1 MSQRLTALDASFL
14 YMDSRSTPMHV
25 GTVSVFSRPAEGF
38 DHERLVRLIRMRLA
52 YVPRYRQRLK
62 SVPFGLARPVWVDD
76 TEFDVTFHVRRSA
89 LPKPGSREQLEEL
102 VGRIMSRPLDPTRPL
117 WEMTLVEG
125 LADESFAIVTKT
137 HEALVDGFA
146 ALDLATAILDST
158 ADADPGLI
166 DAWAAQREP
175 TGAELLT
182 EALTQLATSPR
193 LAMEAAQSAVTTI
206 ASSVGGVLS
215 TVKDAAVAAVS
226 VPRATGHLPLNVEI
240 GEQRRFMT
248 VDLALDDLKAIR
260 KLHGGSVNDAVL
272 AVITGALR
280 EWLISRGVPVLS
292 GMTLRAVVPISTKHG
307 DEAAQVSAFLVDLP
321 VGEPKAVMRIEQI
334 TYQTSRIKESGN
346 LLGADAI
353 LGLAGFAPP
362 TLHALG
368 ARLASRLS
376 SRMYNISITNV
387 PGPQQARYAAGA
399 PMTASY
405 PVMPLAPQQALS
417 LGLTSYQG
425 RVFVGL
431 NADRDAIRD
440 LPVIATGLHAA
451 VNELRDGVSRH
462 LRPIRDEAHRRAQQT
477 GSG

>member
-1 MSQRLTALDASFL
+1 MSQRMTALDASFL

-25 GTVSVFSRPAEGF
+25 GTVSIFARPKGGF
-38 DHERLVRLIRMRLA
+38 DHERLIGLIRKRLA

-62 SVPFGLARPVWVDD
+62 AVPFGLARPVWVDD
-76 TEFDVTFHVRRSA
+76 IAFDVSFHVRRSA
-89 LPKPGSREQLEEL
+89 LPKPGSREQLDEL

-146 ALDLATAILDST
+146 ALDLAQAILDST
-158 ADADPGLI
+158 PDADPGLA

-193 LAMEAAQSAVTTI
+193 MAAEALQATVSSVAE
-206 ASSVGGVLS
+206 SVGGVVS
-215 TVKDAAVAAVS
+215 AAKDAAVAVFN
-226 VPRATGHLPLNVEI
+226 VPRATSDLPLNVTI

-248 VDLALDDLKAIR
+248 VDLSLDDLKAIR
-260 KLHGGSVNDAVL
+260 TQHGGSVNDAVL
-272 AVITGALR
+272 AVISGALR

-292 GMTLRAVVPISTKHG
+292 GMSLRAVVPISTKQG
-307 DEAAQVSAFLVDLP
+307 NDPAQVSAFLIDLP
-321 VGEPKAVMRIEQI
+321 VGEPGAVMRMQQVS
-334 TYQTSRIKESGN
+334 YQTARIKESGH

-376 SRMYNISITNV
+376 SRMYNIAITNV

-399 PMTASY
+399 RMSASY

-417 LGLTSYQG
+417 MGLTSYQG
-425 RVFVGL
+425 KVFVGL

-440 LPVIATGLHAA
+440 LPLIATALHTA
-451 VNELRDGVSRH
+451 VNELRNGVSRH
-462 LRPIRDEAHRRAQQT
+462 LRPVRDDIIVRET
-477 GSG
+477 EIG

>member
-14 YMDSRSTPMHV
+14 YMDSRATPMHV
-25 GTVSVFSRPAEGF
+25 GTVSVFARPAEGF
-38 DHERLVRLIRMRLA
+38 DHERLVRLIRRRLA

-62 SVPFGLARPVWVDD
+62 EVPFGVARPVWVDD
-76 TEFDVTFHVRRSA
+76 TDFDVTFHVRRSA

-137 HEALVDGFA
+137 HEALIDGFA
-146 ALDLATAILDST
+146 ALDLSQAILDSS
-158 ADADPGLI
+158 AEAELGAVE
-166 DAWAAQREP
+166 AWQPQREP

-193 LAMEAAQSAVTTI
+193 LLAETAQGAVTGV
-206 ASSVGGVLS
+206 ASSVGGVLAS
-215 TVKDAAVAAVS
+215 VKDAALAAIS
-226 VPRATGHLPLNVEI
+226 VPRATSHLPLNVPI

-248 VDLALDDLKAIR
+248 VDLALDDLKEIR
-260 KLHGGSVNDAVL
+260 AMHGGSVNDAVL
-272 AVITGALR
+272 AVVAGALR

-292 GMTLRAVVPISTKHG
+292 GMSLRAVVPISTKQG
-307 DEAAQVSAFLVDLP
+307 SDDAQVSAFLVDLP
-321 VGEPKAVMRIEQI
+321 VGEPKAVMRLQQI
-334 TYQTSRIKESGN
+334 AYQTARIKDGGQ
-346 LLGADAI
+346 LVGADAI

-376 SRMYNISITNV
+376 SRMYNIAITNV
-387 PGPQQARYAAGA
+387 PGSQQPRYAAGA
-399 PMTASY
+399 RMTASY
-405 PVMPLAPQQALS
+405 PVMPLSQQQALS
-417 LGLTSYQG
+417 LGLTSYDG

-431 NADRDAIRD
+431 NADRDAVRD
-440 LPVIATGLHAA
+440 LPIIATALHAA

-462 LRPIRDEAHRRAQQT
+462 LRPVRDDAA
-477 GSG
+477 G